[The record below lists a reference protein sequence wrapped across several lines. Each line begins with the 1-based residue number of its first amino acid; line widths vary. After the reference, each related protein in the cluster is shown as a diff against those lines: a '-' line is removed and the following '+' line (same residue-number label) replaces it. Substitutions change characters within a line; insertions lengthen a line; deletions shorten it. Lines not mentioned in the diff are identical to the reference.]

1 MDADQAYWFEQAA
14 EINRYI
20 NDPVNEQPTQSGY
33 FIQQVNK
40 IAGKSDSQIK
50 FMTNLIAEKVIK
62 DIVENSA
69 IPSLEQQVSADIAV
83 ALDEGGVSIAQWGGS
98 FYYWDLVLP
107 ITDNKKLGQ
116 FIVDKSLDGKF
127 IETTSSAM
135 ALTIEKFIL
144 KGNTEGSI
152 PAILGAFKTFSS
164 GSSDGLNPIAI
175 IPALLGYT
183 DLAREL
189 SEHSDQWIGLKVLF
203 STLQKLKI
211 VGDIVDPIKGTVFDI
226 EKATFD
232 DFLLYLMDI
241 KQLDENIT
249 IESAI
254 EKMFN
259 DYTYGTKGNDEL
271 DGGLII
277 GIGDDTLFGLAG
289 NDKLYGGIGQDRLV
303 GGDGN
308 DELYG
313 GLGDD
318 KLYGGLDND
327 ELHGGFGTDEL
338 YGGIGEDKLYGD
350 NGDDKLFA
358 GKDENDKDDKSKNYL
373 YGGLGNDHIYGGA
386 GNDTLVGN
394 GGDDYIYGGD
404 GNDTLYAGDE
414 GSGVTDRGG
423 ENDELYGGEG
433 DDTLIYNYSA
443 LFGGEGRLEGAA
455 GFDTYKTNGTL
466 TIMDEDGK
474 GILYYKNKVL
484 VGAEMRHQSDDLIPP
499 DILDFSKDNYD
510 INLKE
515 VTEDRLVEIARTE
528 EYVRYIVTG
537 DINFKYKDLTTEEL
551 DTRTKND
558 TDLGIKFYVTVYKDL
573 PPDPPPSAPPSKHPA
588 PIVRFD
594 PLILD
599 LNHDGVIN
607 TLPVGS
613 NVFFDLDG
621 NGFSENTSWV
631 QGTDGFVVLDIN
643 ENGKI
648 DNGAELFG
656 TDTILPDGT
665 KASDGFTALAQH
677 DSNND
682 LIIDKN
688 DQIFKKL
695 KVWKDLNQDGVSQ
708 SNELFS
714 LVDLNI
720 NSILLN
726 KQNLN
731 IIDHNNVLHAFKGG
745 FTQNIIENG
754 EIKIKNGLAE
764 ALLFDVNTAETKWS
778 DINEGFES
786 NKVDISDLPNL
797 AGYGAVQSLHQVIEL
812 DTGGVL
818 KELVEN
824 FVEASGDEKVLL
836 THEILYYW
844 TTNKPSVSTNK
855 LTKITNDAKRFF

>member
-1 MDADQAYWFEQAA
+1 M
-14 EINRYI
+14 
-20 NDPVNEQPTQSGY
+20 
-33 FIQQVNK
+33 
-40 IAGKSDSQIK
+40 
-50 FMTNLIAEKVIK
+50 
-62 DIVENSA
+62 
-69 IPSLEQQVSADIAV
+69 
-83 ALDEGGVSIAQWGGS
+83 AQ
-98 FYYWDLVLP
+98 
-107 ITDNKKLGQ
+107 
-116 FIVDKSLDGKF
+116 
-127 IETTSSAM
+127 
-135 ALTIEKFIL
+135 
-144 KGNTEGSI
+144 
-152 PAILGAFKTFSS
+152 LGALCISN
-164 GSSDGLNPIAI
+164 LC
-175 IPALLGYT
+175 
-183 DLAREL
+183 
-189 SEHSDQWIGLKVLF
+189 
-203 STLQKLKI
+203 
-211 VGDIVDPIKGTVFDI
+211 
-226 EKATFD
+226 AT
-232 DFLLYLMDI
+232 
-241 KQLDENIT
+241 K
-249 IESAI
+249 
-254 EKMFN
+254 
-259 DYTYGTKGNDEL
+259 
-271 DGGLII
+271 
-277 GIGDDTLFGLAG
+277 
-289 NDKLYGGIGQDRLV
+289 
-303 GGDGN
+303 
-308 DELYG
+308 
-313 GLGDD
+313 
-318 KLYGGLDND
+318 
-327 ELHGGFGTDEL
+327 
-338 YGGIGEDKLYGD
+338 
-350 NGDDKLFA
+350 
-358 GKDENDKDDKSKNYL
+358 
-373 YGGLGNDHIYGGA
+373 
-386 GNDTLVGN
+386 
-394 GGDDYIYGGD
+394 
-404 GNDTLYAGDE
+404 
-414 GSGVTDRGG
+414 
-423 ENDELYGGEG
+423 
-433 DDTLIYNYSA
+433 
-443 LFGGEGRLEGAA
+443 
-455 GFDTYKTNGTL
+455 
-466 TIMDEDGK
+466 
-474 GILYYKNKVL
+474 
-484 VGAEMRHQSDDLIPP
+484 P
-499 DILDFSKDNYD
+499 
-510 INLKE
+510 
-515 VTEDRLVEIARTE
+515 
-528 EYVRYIVTG
+528 
-537 DINFKYKDLTTEEL
+537 
-551 DTRTKND
+551 TRTKND

-844 TTNKPSVSTNK
+844 TTNKPSVSTNINNINNSEK
-855 LTKITNDAKRFF
+855 FEIIKVLYGKNEEWKNWSYWDIQDLEGYYQKINLNAFSQLVS